1 MKYKELFE
9 KLADIEHQRWA
20 SWQKYLH
27 SRCTRLNGSLI
38 MSPKYVS
45 YLERLIDIPYSKLTE
60 EEKDSDREEVRK
72 YWKLIIKG
80 GNNG

>member
-1 MKYKELFE
+1 
-9 KLADIEHQRWA
+9 
-20 SWQKYLH
+20 
-27 SRCTRLNGSLI
+27 